1 MFIHLQFP
9 LLSGQCIVTR
19 LSECKPDEQE
29 TCVQLRQRLGHVKN
43 TQSTEALWTRMP
55 IVLLRNIIVCLCVV
69 VLSDH
74 YSIIAVKYS
83 RKFSQYS
90 EKTPT
95 LPERLFKNVDGLC
108 YETFSEFG

>member
-19 LSECKPDEQE
+19 LSEGKPDEQE
-29 TCVQLRQRLGHVKN
+29 SCVQLRQRLGHVKN

-55 IVLLRNIIVCLCVV
+55 IMLLRNIIVCLCVV

-83 RKFSQYS
+83 QKFSQYL

-95 LPERLFKNVDGLC
+95 LPEWLFKNVDSLC
-108 YETFSEFG
+108 YETFNEFG

>member
-1 MFIHLQFP
+1 
-9 LLSGQCIVTR
+9 
-19 LSECKPDEQE
+19 
-29 TCVQLRQRLGHVKN
+29 
-43 TQSTEALWTRMP
+43 MP
-55 IVLLRNIIVCLCVV
+55 IILLQNIIVCLCVV

-74 YSIIAVKYS
+74 CSIIAVKYS

-108 YETFSEFG
+108 YETFSEFGLHLQLADLSKLSTLCVCVLAAIYLV